1 MKRRTVLI
9 ALMSLLTAAVA
20 LRSGGV
26 MALEEP
32 KHHVVS
38 RWDGVELRR
47 YAPSLVAETRVEGPR
62 DQASTEGFRRLAR
75 YIFGDNR
82 PRGGAVAAAEPQRI
96 AMTAP
101 VAQAPDPSGAG
112 DAWTVQFTMPSA
124 WTLDTLPEPADA
136 RVTVRA
142 CPERL
147 VLADTYRGSWS
158 DARGEAHEA
167 TLLATAARE
176 GLQVIGPLTWARYD
190 PPWMPW
196 FLKRNEVWVEV
207 EAPV

>member
-20 LRSGGV
+20 LRTEGA

-32 KHHVVS
+32 KHQVVS
-38 RWDGVELRR
+38 RWDDVELRR
-47 YAPSLVAETRVEGPR
+47 YAPSIVAETRVEGPR
-62 DQASTEGFRRLAR
+62 EQASTEGFRRLAR
-75 YIFGDNR
+75 YIFGNNR
-82 PRGGAVAAAEPQRI
+82 PRGGVAVAAAAPQTI

-101 VAQAPDPSGAG
+101 VAQAPEGN
-112 DAWTVQFTMPSA
+112 AWTVQFTMPSA
-124 WTLDTLPEPADA
+124 WTLDTLPEPTDA

-158 DARGEAHEA
+158 DARREAHEA

-176 GLQVIGPLTWARYD
+176 GLQVVGPLTWARYD

-207 EAPV
+207 EGR